1 MPSEVRLLLRLLCWL
16 LYSVPC
22 VTSRE
27 SIHPQGKVS
36 AEKYL
41 SELENKLIDLDKKQ
55 SSEVCELELQCQEE
69 VARLQ
74 RDNKDKV
81 DTLRSSHRS
90 QRQVLTEEIE
100 RVARGLQ
107 PPPASAPVLPVEA
120 GEAEAAS
127 RPPVPECPV
136 CFENMLPP
144 R

>member
-1 MPSEVRLLLRLLCWL
+1 M
-16 LYSVPC
+16 
-22 VTSRE
+22 TSRE
-27 SIHPQGKVS
+27 SIHPRGKVS

-55 SSEVCELELQCQEE
+55 SSEVHELELQCQEE

-74 RDNKDKV
+74 RDNQDKV
-81 DTLRSSHRS
+81 ETLRSSHRS
-90 QRQVLTEEIE
+90 QRHVLTEEIE